1 MNEINHYHISTDK
14 EKLDIDLIHRYLS
27 EEAYWSK
34 GIPRDIVVESI
45 RNSLNF
51 GLYDK
56 EKQVGYARVV
66 SDFAT
71 IAYLGDVFI
80 LPTHRGMGLSK
91 KMMKEVM
98 SHPKLQGLRRW
109 VLLTSDAHGLYR
121 EFGWTAIEKPEK
133 WMEWHDKNVYKIQND
148 LL

>member
-1 MNEINHYHISTDK
+1 MGEINHCYVSTEK
-14 EKLDIDLIHRYLS
+14 EKLDVDLIHRYLS

-34 GIPRDIVVESI
+34 GIPKDVVKESI

-56 EKQVGYARVV
+56 ENQVGYARVI

-80 LPTHRGMGLSK
+80 LPEYRGKGLAK
-91 KMMKEVM
+91 KLMKEVM
-98 SHPKLQGLRRW
+98 HHPKLQGLRRW
-109 VLLTSDAHGLYR
+109 ILLTGDAQGLYKQ
-121 EFGWTAIEKPEK
+121 FGWTAIEKPEK
-133 WMEWHDKNVYKIQND
+133 WMEIADKNVYQTR
-148 LL
+148 L